1 MKTDLEIVK
10 ILRSHFDIESQK
22 ELSGYADAFK
32 KFSFWVNDKTRL
44 EIQNFINTNSLYN
57 IIERVQVKNLFEQ
70 GYISSET
77 ATKRFEGLNEIAK
90 RIEKVANDVL
100 KEK

>member
-22 ELSGYADAFK
+22 ELPGYADAFK
-32 KFSFWVNDKTRL
+32 KFSSWLSGKTIL
-44 EIQNFINTNSLYN
+44 EIKNFINTNALYN
-57 IIERVQVKNLFEQ
+57 VIERVQVKNMLEQ
-70 GYISSET
+70 GYISIET
-77 ATKRFEGLNEIAK
+77 ANKRFEGLGEIVK
-90 RIEKVANDVL
+90 RIEIVANDVL

>member
-32 KFSFWVNDKTRL
+32 KFSFWISGKTRL